1 MNLILL
7 ENLLSILLEVVKN
20 VYIIFEG
27 NALTDY
33 ICQNEVMKTIFS
45 VALGE
50 ISSREKIEGT

>member
-1 MNLILL
+1 MNLILF

-50 ISSREKIEGT
+50 ISSR